1 MQLRRAVRVSALIVA
16 ALAAWLVV
24 SDAQEPQVPSSL
36 PSLVADLTA
45 PGTDR
50 GLRSN
55 DPPRAPHTAAAAKRI
70 ERSGRD
76 LPYEPGSV
84 IVKFRAGSSATARL
98 ASVASVAGVA
108 TETPSYANFQIVRIA
123 DDADPEAAAREL
135 SARPDVEY
143 AQARYRVHLMFVPN
157 DPLYS
162 RQWNYPLIDME
173 RAWDINP
180 GASSSI
186 VVAVIDS
193 GVAFRSGIMQ
203 YNAPAFIPPN
213 TMLRYPALGVVDV
226 PFATAPDLGG
236 SDRFVSPHDF
246 IWDNNLPFDLE
257 GHGTHVSG
265 TIGQVT
271 NNGVGVAGM
280 AFNVRIMPVKVIDG
294 AWDFIFNS
302 PNEGTDDVVAR
313 GVRYAADNGANVLNM
328 SIGRTGP
335 PAPVVEEAIRYA
347 VSRGAFVA
355 IAAGNEF
362 EVGNRLSRLAEIASR
377 VDGAVSVAAVS
388 RDRTRAYYSTTGS
401 YLEIAAPGGDQRRNG
416 AAGGIL
422 QQTYD
427 LDFVDTFLAGPAAY
441 RAPRFDI
448 FVYEAF
454 QGTSMAAPHVSGF
467 AAMLLQQGITSP
479 AAIEAIMKRY
489 ATDLGASGRDDEFGS
504 GLINP
509 RAALRGLGL
518 VR

>member
-1 MQLRRAVRVSALIVA
+1 LIVV

-24 SDAQEPQVPSSL
+24 SAAQEPQIPSSL

-50 GLRSN
+50 GLRAN
-55 DPPRAPHTAAAAKRI
+55 DPPRAPRTAADRVRI
-70 ERSGRD
+70 ERVGRD
-76 LPYEPGSV
+76 LPYERGSV
-84 IVKFRAGSSATARL
+84 IVKFRTDSSATARL

-108 TETPSYANFQIVRIA
+108 TERPAYADFEIVRIA
-123 DDADPEAAAREL
+123 DGADPEAVARQL
-135 SARPDVEY
+135 GTRPDVEY
-143 AQARYRVHLMFVPN
+143 AQARYRVHPMFVPN
-157 DPLYS
+157 DPLY
-162 RQWNYPLIDME
+162 RLQWNYPLIDME

-180 GASSSI
+180 GASSSV
-186 VVAVIDS
+186 VVAVVDS
-193 GVAFRSGIMQ
+193 GVAFRSEIVR
-203 YNAPAFIPPN
+203 YNARGFSISFDGSNFI
-213 TMLRYPALGVVDV
+213 RYPALGAVDV
-226 PFATAPDLGG
+226 PFAAAMDLGG
-236 SDRFVSPHDF
+236 SERFVSPHDF
-246 IWDNNLPFDLE
+246 IWNNDLPFDLV

-265 TIGQVT
+265 TIGQLT

-280 AFNVRIMPVKVIDG
+280 AFNVRIMPVKVISDV
-294 AWDFIFNS
+294 WDFIFGN
-302 PNEGTDDVVAR
+302 PAEGTDDVVAR
-313 GVRYAADNGANVLNM
+313 GVRYAVDNGAKVLNM
-328 SIGRTGP
+328 SIGRGGP
-335 PAPVVEEAIRYA
+335 PAPVMEDAIRYA

-362 EVGNRLSRLAEIASR
+362 EDGNPLSRLAEIASR

-401 YLEIAAPGGDQRRNG
+401 YVELAAPGGDQRRNG
-416 AAGGIL
+416 VTGGVL

-427 LDFVDTFLAGPAAY
+427 LDLVETFLAGPAAY

-448 FVYEAF
+448 FVYEPF

-467 AAMLLQQGITSP
+467 AALLMQQGITSP